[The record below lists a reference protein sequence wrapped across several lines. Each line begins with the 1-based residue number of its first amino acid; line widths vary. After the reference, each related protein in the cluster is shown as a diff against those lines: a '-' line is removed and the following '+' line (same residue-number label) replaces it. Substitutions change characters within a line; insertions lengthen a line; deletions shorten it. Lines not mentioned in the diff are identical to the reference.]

1 MRTRRLIAVASVGAA
16 LVGAGCGGGRGDD
29 AETPVACLEG
39 SAAYVRALA
48 NAPGKVLVGDE
59 TPISDCL
66 AENQEAGDLAGVGEA
81 MIGAATELNA
91 EAREDPGGQATL
103 ELGYL
108 IGAAKRGAE
117 ETEGI
122 HSDLI
127 RRLVVAARFAPG
139 DEPLSPAF
147 MATYREGFDAGREGG
162 WLVDS

>member
-1 MRTRRLIAVASVGAA
+1 MRARRLIAVGCLGAA
-16 LVGAGCGGGRGDD
+16 LAVAGCGGGRSDD
-29 AETPVACLEG
+29 SETPVACLEG

-59 TPISDCL
+59 SPIGDCL
-66 AENQEAGDLAGVGEA
+66 AENQSGGDLSSVGEA
-81 MIGAATELNA
+81 MITAATELNA

-108 IGAAKRGAE
+108 VGAAKRGAE

-122 HSDLI
+122 HTDLI

-139 DEPLSPAF
+139 EDPLSPAF
-147 MATYREGFDAGREGG
+147 LATYAEGFDAGRAGG
-162 WLVDS
+162 WLPDS

>member
-1 MRTRRLIAVASVGAA
+1 MRWKGLIAVGCAVGALA
-16 LVGAGCGGGRGDD
+16 VAGCGSRGED
-29 AETPVACLEG
+29 AQTPVACLEG
-39 SAAYVRALA
+39 SAAYLKALA
-48 NAPGKVLVGDE
+48 AAPGRVVLGGE
-59 TPISDCL
+59 TPIGNCL
-66 AENQEAGDLAGVGEA
+66 AENQSGGELATVGEA
-81 MIGAATELNA
+81 MIAAATELNA

-108 IGAAKRGAE
+108 VGAATRGAE

-147 MATYREGFDAGREGG
+147 LATYKEGFDAGRDGG